1 MTQKTI
7 VLFRRNN
14 LDAFY
19 AAFTYWRLF
28 GKHSRRPSDVIDAN
42 VPTISFRPLDVFEDP
57 KPYIG
62 LGNTVLSIGMNMDVP
77 NAFTKFFSYENDAT
91 FTPAGPNEETCTY
104 YYNQDKKLT
113 ELMLMSLEEA
123 GHIDHNHVDLK
134 KLNQFFNFYQGK
146 GHGLE
151 INTKIAEQILSMFP
165 HLEVADFPT
174 LDKLI
179 EDPIKF
185 MQERSAKTPEAALR
199 DYIHRR
205 AAEADEQSTLVQV
218 PFDDRDLIVQM
229 RMINTDLVHQPVAE
243 YVFNNV
249 HAGNLLRVG
258 EATLLYQF
266 VADGF
271 ARVKY
276 FSSALGENAL
286 NIFPEGGQRVGNQ
299 YQAEYVVNARDLFT
313 LMFGVIA
320 N

>member
-1 MTQKTI
+1 M
-7 VLFRRNN
+7 FRSNN

-19 AAFTYWRLF
+19 AAFAYWRFF
-28 GKHSRRPSDVIDAN
+28 GRDSRRKSDTLTANTPSIE
-42 VPTISFRPLDVFEDP
+42 FRAVDVFEDP
-57 KPYIG
+57 KQYFTSG
-62 LGNTVLSIGMNMDVP
+62 QTVLSIGLNMDIM
-77 NAFTKFFSYENDAT
+77 NAHTRFFSYENDAT
-91 FTPAGPNEETCTY
+91 FTPGGPNEETCTY
-104 YYNQDKKLT
+104 HYDRSKKLT
-113 ELMLMSLEEA
+113 QLMLESLEEA
-123 GHIDHNHVDLK
+123 GHIDHNHVELK

-151 INTKIAEQILSMFP
+151 IDTKIAEQVLSMFP
-165 HLEVADFPT
+165 HLEVEDFPV
-174 LDKLI
+174 LDKLV

-185 MQERSAKTPEAALR
+185 LQERSAKTPEAALR

-218 PFDDRDLIVQM
+218 PFDDRDLNVQM

-243 YVFNNV
+243 YVFENI
-249 HAGNLLRVG
+249 HAGNPLRAG

-266 VADGF
+266 VADGY